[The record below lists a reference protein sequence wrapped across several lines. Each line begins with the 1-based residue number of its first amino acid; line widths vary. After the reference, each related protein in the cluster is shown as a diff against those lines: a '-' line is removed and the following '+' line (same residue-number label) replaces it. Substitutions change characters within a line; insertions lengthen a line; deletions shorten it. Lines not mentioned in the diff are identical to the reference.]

1 MKRVGGFQMAK
12 KVTIPDELQLLT
24 GDKGN
29 ESIMHAYVES
39 PTWIVDEA
47 WERVR
52 EVAMNSLDAYLQYC
66 EYLKLPHSYLLGLDV
81 LITGAAADEGQRVVD
96 IRPTIL
102 EGPCCNSY
110 PACPNIWASRL
121 YKQLELL
128 GLKPSRVTYPTD
140 PGKILEKIVAT
151 FRDVFQARGG
161 QGDPKVG
168 IFTRPYQESE
178 EEAAHNLTLNAFK
191 AAGIDVH
198 RVTPDENPE
207 VKKGKLWV
215 DGVPLDMCYRRIE
228 RIHVPVFYGE
238 KLGAKIIQDTPETL
252 FINPWSVD
260 DLRSKTKEEACFRMW
275 EKKTG
280 KVISRPMT
288 LMGNE
293 ISSSSVREISK
304 SGGWA
309 LKKWNSTGGKGV
321 FLHMVKK
328 ALGDL
333 PDRLYAKYDGRH
345 MLVLDD
351 AEFEKQLKE
360 FDHFTEDA
368 SIQQMRLIDA
378 RPLAEGKLV
387 YDTRINV
394 LYNEKKKVWEIL
406 SGISRVVKC
415 GPTVTNGNS
424 LLTNVS
430 SGAEIAPLIIGKR
443 KAKTSKEGMTFGPLL
458 GTMLAGKTEIAAKDI
473 K

>member
-1 MKRVGGFQMAK
+1 MAK
-12 KVTIPDELQLLT
+12 AVKIPDELQLLT
-24 GDKGN
+24 GDRGN
-29 ESIMHAYVES
+29 ESTMHAYVES

-52 EVAMNSLDAYLQYC
+52 EVGMNSLDAYLQYC
-66 EYLKLPHSYLLGLDV
+66 EHLGLPHSYLLGLDI
-81 LITGAAADEGQRVVD
+81 LITGTAADKGQRVVD

-128 GLKPSRVTYPTD
+128 GLDPGRITYPTD
-140 PGKILEKIVAT
+140 PGKILDKIVAT
-151 FRDVFQARGG
+151 FRDVFEARGG
-161 QGDPKVG
+161 SGDPKVG
-168 IFTRPYQESE
+168 IFTRPYPESE
-178 EEAAHNLTLNAFK
+178 EEAAHNLALNAFK
-191 AAGIDVH
+191 AAGIEAY

-215 DGVPLDMCYRRIE
+215 NGVPLDMCYRRIE
-228 RIHVPVFYGE
+228 RIHVPIFYGL
-238 KLGAKIIQDTPETL
+238 KLGEKIINETKDTL

-280 KVISRPMT
+280 KVISRPLT
-288 LMGNE
+288 LMGKE
-293 ISSSSVREISK
+293 ISGSSVRELSQ
-304 SGGWA
+304 GGGYA

-321 FLHMVKK
+321 FLHMVKSN
-328 ALGDL
+328 LGEL
-333 PDRLYAKYDGRH
+333 PDKLYARYDGRH
-345 MLVLDD
+345 MAVLSD
-351 AEFEKQLKE
+351 ADFEKELKG
-360 FDHFTEDA
+360 FDSFTEDA
-368 SIQQMRLIDA
+368 SIQQLRLIDA
-378 RPLAEGKLV
+378 RPLTEGRLV
-387 YDTRINV
+387 YDTRVNV
-394 LYNEKKKVWEIL
+394 LYNEKKKEWEVL

-415 GPTVTNGNS
+415 GPKVENGNS

-430 SGAEIAPLIIGKR
+430 SGAEIAPLIIGKM
-443 KAKTSKEGMTFGPLL
+443 KPKTKKDKMTFGPLL
-458 GTMLAGKTEIAAKDI
+458 SAMLKGKTEIEAKDI